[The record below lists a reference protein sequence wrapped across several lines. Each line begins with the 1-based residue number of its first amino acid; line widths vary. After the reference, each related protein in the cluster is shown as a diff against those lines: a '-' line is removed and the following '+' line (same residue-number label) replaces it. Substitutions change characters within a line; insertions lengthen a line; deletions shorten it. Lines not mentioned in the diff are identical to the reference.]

1 MCGHKGHG
9 TELVECTVDR
19 TAVEC
24 TVVDYTVAVRW
35 DFAVLVVAAAAVEQS
50 AVPAAAA
57 AVEQSAVPA
66 AAVVPVAAV
75 GVSAVPA
82 ATVVPVAAAV
92 GVLAVPA
99 AEH

>member
-9 TELVECTVDR
+9 TELVECTADR

-35 DFAVLVVAAAAVEQS
+35 DFAVPVV
-50 AVPAAAA
+50 AAA

-66 AAVVPVAAV
+66 AAVVPVAA
-75 GVSAVPA
+75 A
-82 ATVVPVAAAV
+82 VPVAAVV

>member
-9 TELVECTVDR
+9 TELVECTADR

-35 DFAVLVVAAAAVEQS
+35 DFAVPVVAA
-50 AVPAAAA
+50 VP
-57 AVEQSAVPA
+57 V
-66 AAVVPVAAV
+66 AAVVPVAA
-75 GVSAVPA
+75 AAAA
-82 ATVVPVAAAV
+82 ATVVPVAAVV
-92 GVLAVPA
+92 GVSAVPV

>member
-9 TELVECTVDR
+9 TELVECTADR

-35 DFAVLVVAAAAVEQS
+35 DFAV
-50 AVPAAAA
+50 
-57 AVEQSAVPA
+57 
-66 AAVVPVAAV
+66 PVAAV
-75 GVSAVPA
+75 VPA
-82 ATVVPVAAAV
+82 ATVVPVAAVV
-92 GVLAVPA
+92 GVSAVPA

>member
-9 TELVECTVDR
+9 TELVECTADR

-35 DFAVLVVAAAAVEQS
+35 DFVVPVVAAAAVEQS
-50 AVPAAAA
+50 AVPVA
-57 AVEQSAVPA
+57 AVVPA
-66 AAVVPVAAV
+66 AAVVSAAAVV

-82 ATVVPVAAAV
+82 A
-92 GVLAVPA
+92 
-99 AEH
+99 EH

>member
-9 TELVECTVDR
+9 TELVECTADR

-35 DFAVLVVAAAAVEQS
+35 DFAVPVVAAAAVEQS
-50 AVPAAAA
+50 AVPVA
-57 AVEQSAVPA
+57 AVVPA
-66 AAVVPVAAV
+66 AAVV

-82 ATVVPVAAAV
+82 A
-92 GVLAVPA
+92 
-99 AEH
+99 EY

>member
-9 TELVECTVDR
+9 TELAECTADR

-35 DFAVLVVAAAAVEQS
+35 DFAVPVVAAAAVEQS
-50 AVPAAAA
+50 AVP
-57 AVEQSAVPA
+57 V
-66 AAVVPVAAV
+66 AAVVPVAA
-75 GVSAVPA
+75 AVPA
-82 ATVVPVAAAV
+82 ATVVPVAAVV
-92 GVLAVPA
+92 GVSAVPA

>member
-9 TELVECTVDR
+9 TELVECTADR

-35 DFAVLVVAAAAVEQS
+35 DFAVPVVAAAAVEQS
-50 AVPAAAA
+50 AVP
-57 AVEQSAVPA
+57 V
-66 AAVVPVAAV
+66 AAVVPVAAAAA
-75 GVSAVPA
+75 AVPA
-82 ATVVPVAAAV
+82 ATVVPVAAVV
-92 GVLAVPA
+92 GVSAVPA

>member
-9 TELVECTVDR
+9 TELVECTADR

-35 DFAVLVVAAAAVEQS
+35 DFAVPVVAAAVVEQSAVPVVAAAAVEQF
-50 AVPAAAA
+50 A
-57 AVEQSAVPA
+57 
-66 AAVVPVAAV
+66 VPVAAV
-75 GVSAVPA
+75 VL
-82 ATVVPVAAAV
+82 AAAVV

-99 AEH
+99 AEY

>member
-9 TELVECTVDR
+9 TELVECTADR

-35 DFAVLVVAAAAVEQS
+35 DFAVPVVAAAAVEQS
-50 AVPAAAA
+50 AVP
-57 AVEQSAVPA
+57 V
-66 AAVVPVAAV
+66 AAVVP
-75 GVSAVPA
+75 AVPA
-82 ATVVPVAAAV
+82 ATVVPAAAVV

>member
-9 TELVECTVDR
+9 TELVECTADR

-35 DFAVLVVAAAAVEQS
+35 DFAVPVVAAAAVEQFAVPVAAAAVEQS
-50 AVPAAAA
+50 AVPVAA
-57 AVEQSAVPA
+57 AVPVVAVVPA
-66 AAVVPVAAV
+66 AAV
-75 GVSAVPA
+75 
-82 ATVVPVAAAV
+82 V

-99 AEH
+99 AEY

>member
-9 TELVECTVDR
+9 TELVECTADR

-35 DFAVLVVAAAAVEQS
+35 DFAVPVVAAAAVEQS

-57 AVEQSAVPA
+57 A
-66 AAVVPVAAV
+66 AVVPVAAAV
-75 GVSAVPA
+75 PAVPA
-82 ATVVPVAAAV
+82 ATVVPVAAVV
-92 GVLAVPA
+92 GVSAVPA

>member
-9 TELVECTVDR
+9 TELVECTADH

-35 DFAVLVVAAAAVEQS
+35 DFAVPVAAVAAVVPV
-50 AVPAAAA
+50 VPAAAA
-57 AVEQSAVPA
+57 VPAATVVPVAAVVPA

-75 GVSAVPA
+75 VPA
-82 ATVVPVAAAV
+82 AAVV

-99 AEH
+99 AEY

>member
-9 TELVECTVDR
+9 TELVECTADR

-35 DFAVLVVAAAAVEQS
+35 DFAVPVVAAAVVEQSAVPVAAAAVEQF
-50 AVPAAAA
+50 AVPVA
-57 AVEQSAVPA
+57 AVVPA
-66 AAVVPVAAV
+66 AAV
-75 GVSAVPA
+75 
-82 ATVVPVAAAV
+82 V

-99 AEH
+99 AEY

>member
-9 TELVECTVDR
+9 TELAECTADR

-35 DFAVLVVAAAAVEQS
+35 DFAVPVVAAAAVEQS
-50 AVPAAAA
+50 AVPVA
-57 AVEQSAVPA
+57 AV
-66 AAVVPVAAV
+66 AAVVPVAAAAA
-75 GVSAVPA
+75 AVPA
-82 ATVVPVAAAV
+82 ATVVPVAAVV
-92 GVLAVPA
+92 GVSAVPA

>member
-9 TELVECTVDR
+9 TELVECTADR

-35 DFAVLVVAAAAVEQS
+35 DFVVPVVAAAAVEQS
-50 AVPAAAA
+50 AVP
-57 AVEQSAVPA
+57 V
-66 AAVVPVAAV
+66 AAVVPVAAAAAAATVVPVAAVV

-82 ATVVPVAAAV
+82 A
-92 GVLAVPA
+92 
-99 AEH
+99 EH

>member
-9 TELVECTVDR
+9 TELVECTADR

-35 DFAVLVVAAAAVEQS
+35 DFAVPVVAAAAVEQS
-50 AVPAAAA
+50 AVPVAALVPVAAVAAVVPAAA
-57 AVEQSAVPA
+57 AVPA
-66 AAVVPVAAV
+66 AAV
-75 GVSAVPA
+75 
-82 ATVVPVAAAV
+82 V

>member
-9 TELVECTVDR
+9 TELVECTADR

-35 DFAVLVVAAAAVEQS
+35 DFAVPVVAAAAVEQS
-50 AVPAAAA
+50 AVP
-57 AVEQSAVPA
+57 V
-66 AAVVPVAAV
+66 AAVVPVAA
-75 GVSAVPA
+75 AVPA
-82 ATVVPVAAAV
+82 ATVVPVAAVV
-92 GVLAVPA
+92 GVSAVPA

>member
-9 TELVECTVDR
+9 TELVECTADR

-35 DFAVLVVAAAAVEQS
+35 DFAVPVVAAVVAVEQFAVPVVAAAAVEQS
-50 AVPAAAA
+50 AVPVA
-57 AVEQSAVPA
+57 AVEQFAVPVAAVVPA
-66 AAVVPVAAV
+66 AAV
-75 GVSAVPA
+75 
-82 ATVVPVAAAV
+82 V

-99 AEH
+99 AEY

>member
-9 TELVECTVDR
+9 TELVECTADR

-35 DFAVLVVAAAAVEQS
+35 DFAVPVAAV
-50 AVPAAAA
+50 VPAAA
-57 AVEQSAVPA
+57 
-66 AAVVPVAAV
+66 
-75 GVSAVPA
+75 AVPA
-82 ATVVPVAAAV
+82 ATVVPAAAVV

-99 AEH
+99 AEY

>member
-9 TELVECTVDR
+9 TELVECTADR

-35 DFAVLVVAAAAVEQS
+35 DFAVPVV
-50 AVPAAAA
+50 AAA

-66 AAVVPVAAV
+66 AAVVPVAA
-75 GVSAVPA
+75 AVPA
-82 ATVVPVAAAV
+82 AAVVPVAAFVPAAAVV

>member
-9 TELVECTVDR
+9 TELVECTADR

-35 DFAVLVVAAAAVEQS
+35 DFAVPVAAV
-50 AVPAAAA
+50 VPAAA
-57 AVEQSAVPA
+57 
-66 AAVVPVAAV
+66 
-75 GVSAVPA
+75 AVPA
-82 ATVVPVAAAV
+82 ATVVPVAAVV
-92 GVLAVPA
+92 GVSAVPA

>member
-9 TELVECTVDR
+9 TELVECTADR

-35 DFAVLVVAAAAVEQS
+35 DFAVPVVAAAAVEQS
-50 AVPAAAA
+50 VVP
-57 AVEQSAVPA
+57 V
-66 AAVVPVAAV
+66 AAVVPAAAV

-82 ATVVPVAAAV
+82 A
-92 GVLAVPA
+92 
-99 AEH
+99 EY

>member
-9 TELVECTVDR
+9 TELVECTADR

-35 DFAVLVVAAAAVEQS
+35 DFAAPVAPVAAAVPVAAAAVEQS
-50 AVPAAAA
+50 AVPVVAAA
-57 AVEQSAVPA
+57 AVEQFA
-66 AAVVPVAAV
+66 VPVAAV
-75 GVSAVPA
+75 VL
-82 ATVVPVAAAV
+82 AAAVV

-99 AEH
+99 AEY

>member
-9 TELVECTVDR
+9 TELVECTADR

-35 DFAVLVVAAAAVEQS
+35 DFAVPVAAVVAVEQF
-50 AVPAAAA
+50 AVPVA
-57 AVEQSAVPA
+57 AVVPA
-66 AAVVPVAAV
+66 AAV
-75 GVSAVPA
+75 
-82 ATVVPVAAAV
+82 V

-99 AEH
+99 AEY

>member
-9 TELVECTVDR
+9 TELVECTADR

-35 DFAVLVVAAAAVEQS
+35 DFAVPVV
-50 AVPAAAA
+50 AAA

-66 AAVVPVAAV
+66 AAVVPVA
-75 GVSAVPA
+75 
-82 ATVVPVAAAV
+82 TVVPVAAFVPAAAVV

>member
-35 DFAVLVVAAAAVEQS
+35 DFAVPVVAAAAVEQS
-50 AVPAAAA
+50 AVP
-57 AVEQSAVPA
+57 V
-66 AAVVPVAAV
+66 AAVVPVAAAAA
-75 GVSAVPA
+75 AVPA
-82 ATVVPVAAAV
+82 ATVVPVAAVV
-92 GVLAVPA
+92 GVSAVPA

>member
-9 TELVECTVDR
+9 TELVECTADR

-35 DFAVLVVAAAAVEQS
+35 DFAVPVAAVVAVEQFAVPVVAAAVVEQSVVPVVAAAAVEQF
-50 AVPAAAA
+50 A
-57 AVEQSAVPA
+57 
-66 AAVVPVAAV
+66 VPVAAV
-75 GVSAVPA
+75 VL
-82 ATVVPVAAAV
+82 AAAVV

-99 AEH
+99 AEY

>member
-50 AVPAAAA
+50 AVPAAA
-57 AVEQSAVPA
+57 
-66 AAVVPVAAV
+66 VVPVAAV

>member
-66 AAVVPVAAV
+66 AAAAVEQSAVPAAAVVPVAAV

-82 ATVVPVAAAV
+82 A
-92 GVLAVPA
+92 
-99 AEH
+99 EH

>member
-9 TELVECTVDR
+9 TELVECTADR

-35 DFAVLVVAAAAVEQS
+35 DFAVPVVAAAAVEQFAVPVVAAAAVEQS
-50 AVPAAAA
+50 AVPVAA
-57 AVEQSAVPA
+57 AVPVVAVVPA
-66 AAVVPVAAV
+66 AAV
-75 GVSAVPA
+75 
-82 ATVVPVAAAV
+82 V

-99 AEH
+99 AEY

>member
-9 TELVECTVDR
+9 TELAECTADR

-35 DFAVLVVAAAAVEQS
+35 DFAVPVVAAAAVEQS
-50 AVPAAAA
+50 AVP
-57 AVEQSAVPA
+57 V
-66 AAVVPVAAV
+66 AAVVPVAAAAA
-75 GVSAVPA
+75 AVPA
-82 ATVVPVAAAV
+82 ATVVPAAAVV

-99 AEH
+99 TEH

>member
-9 TELVECTVDR
+9 TELVECTADR

-35 DFAVLVVAAAAVEQS
+35 DFAVPVVAAAAVEQS
-50 AVPAAAA
+50 AVP
-57 AVEQSAVPA
+57 
-66 AAVVPVAAV
+66 VAAV
-75 GVSAVPA
+75 VPA
-82 ATVVPVAAAV
+82 ATVVPVAAVV
-92 GVLAVPA
+92 GVSAVPA